1 MTTHP
6 LFGGLATLALVLL
19 AACGS
24 QPQLA
29 REGSYDRRDT
39 LFDPAGAIQQGWVE
53 TPLIPEAADR
63 RTDYRVASY
72 QDRLSIR
79 AEGQR
84 SASGLVLPVD
94 FDAEDCP
101 YLEWDWRVERLQE
114 GASLFEKDKDDVAAS
129 ILVVFG
135 EPGGAAATP
144 TLRYVWTTA
153 RVPEETIVDS
163 PSQPGVVRSI
173 VVQGGIESPLAWES
187 ERRDLVADYQAAFGG
202 LPEERVKAV
211 ALFTDNDQTQE
222 PVVAH
227 YGAARLLCRS
237 G

>member
-1 MTTHP
+1 MIARGFAV
-6 LFGGLATLALVLL
+6 LSLALL
-19 AACGS
+19 AACSS
-24 QPQLA
+24 QPELA
-29 REGSYDRRDT
+29 REGTYDRPDT
-39 LFDPAGAIQQGWVE
+39 LFDPARAIQQSWIE
-53 TPLIPEAADR
+53 MPLVGH
-63 RTDYRVASY
+63 TDYRIASY

-144 TLRYVWTTA
+144 TLRYAWTTGK
-153 RVPEETIVDS
+153 VQEETIIDS
-163 PSQPGVVRSI
+163 PSQPGVIRTI

-202 LPEERVKAV
+202 LPNERVQAV

-222 PVVAH
+222 PVIAH
-227 YGAARLLCRS
+227 YGAARLLCS
-237 G
+237 GG